1 MGSKLALTFRI
12 FKQGQLVRTETL
24 TQGVIKL
31 GKVASAHL
39 QLDDESVSR
48 MHAILEVTQ
57 DQVSLIDLGSTRGT
71 FVNGQRINKA
81 TLQSGDTITV
91 GDVRVEVAFASVAQ
105 VVEVAPPV
113 PQVTQTMPPPVP
125 MAPPAAAPTF
135 AQHADE
141 ELGGARAVEVA
152 TLFGDSVVN
161 VKHCMNPRS
170 TGKVTMKTWGMF
182 AMGAACLLSSGIAFA
197 SSVRAAA
204 RNKEALAY
212 HTNVLK
218 KPEYAFRAAPT
229 SSALP
234 IVAFGGLALG
244 LVGMT
249 AGLVR
254 ARSDKKS
261 PYYRVGTAPG
271 VEQPLETAPAADFPL
286 VAPSGDD
293 FVFNYGAGIDGEI
306 IVDGR
311 ATPLAELAA
320 TGRARPS
327 PTTAGAIE
335 VPIPPKAR
343 IRARSGNTTFLVSA
357 VAQPKAHAVPLL
369 AGLEARTLGYVAG
382 SLAVHMGI
390 WAVLNQLPAE
400 DMGANIEIGG
410 LESADVRV
418 TSTEHDEV
426 PPEHEVDPDTG
437 LSGGSEGMGKPGMGL
452 EGASGKPDA
461 KSADGHIRIADT
473 QKPHA
478 LSRIEAIEE
487 ARQAGILGS
496 VRQLSSAIGTLASEA
511 DYASGFDDVNVYG
524 PMFGAEGEGKG
535 VFGGGRMGFG
545 GGGGCALPP
554 CGTIGSGHYGTI
566 GTGDRVGEGWGGP
579 GDGRGPLR
587 KRTAAVPTDI
597 IGRPI
602 IGGDLDKDI
611 IRRYIKR
618 SIQSIAYCYEKQLL
632 ATPGLEGTV
641 TVQFLIAPNGTVQ
654 GSSGSGLNSAVSSCV
669 ASIVGNIK
677 FPAPKNGGTVQVNY
691 PFNFR
696 APR

>member
-12 FKQGQLVRTETL
+12 YKQGQLVRTETL

-48 MHAILEVTQ
+48 MHAILEVTS

-91 GDVRVEVAFASVAQ
+91 GDVRVEVEFAAVAL
-105 VVEVAPPV
+105 APPV
-113 PQVTQTMPPPVP
+113 PTVTQTMPPPVP
-125 MAPPAAAPTF
+125 MARPAAPAVF
-135 AQHADE
+135 AQQADE
-141 ELGGARAVEVA
+141 EVGAARAVEVA
-152 TLFGDSVVN
+152 TMLGDSVIN

-197 SSVRAAA
+197 SSVSAAA

-229 SSALP
+229 PPALP

-244 LVGMT
+244 LIGMT

-254 ARSDKKS
+254 ARNDKKS

-327 PTTAGAIE
+327 LTTAGAIE

-357 VAQPKAHAVPLL
+357 VAQPKTHAVPFL

-390 WAVLNQLPAE
+390 WAVLNQMPAD
-400 DMGANIEIGG
+400 DMGANIDLGAV
-410 LESADVRV
+410 ESTDIRAASNEKEE
-418 TSTEHDEV
+418 T
-426 PPEHEVDPDTG
+426 PPEHEVDPDNG
-437 LSGGSEGMGKPGMGL
+437 LSGDTEGMGKAGMGL

-461 KSADGHIRIADT
+461 KSADGHIRIADN

-478 LSRIEAIEE
+478 LSRAEAIKAAQE
-487 ARQAGILGS
+487 AGILGS
-496 VRQLSSAIGTLASEA
+496 VPQLTSAITALASEY
-511 DYASGFDDVNVYG
+511 DYSSGFDTENIHG

-554 CGTIGSGHYGTI
+554 CGIIGTGKYGTI
-566 GTGDRVGEGWGGP
+566 GTGEKAGDGWGGP
-579 GDGRGPLR
+579 GDGKGPMR

-654 GSSGSGLNSAVSSCV
+654 AANGSGLNSAVSSCV
-669 ASIVGNIK
+669 ASIVSNIK